1 MELVYGVS
9 GTVPKNQNKF
19 TPSLILQLK
28 HLIFQVG
35 IATASDTLTNAN
47 IFVSLFDDRLQWIQ
61 GGLQDFEKSSQHGFW
76 PSDLN
81 ISFIQPLG
89 NLAWNTFEWS
99 SSNHW
104 WLMIVILAM
113 IAGLATYIYQN
124 HYLPNYE
131 IKDLNGVRM
140 RKMMEFRNRQQVRAI
155 LYVYSQI
162 FLLFLMHLKFLFLI
176 T

>member
-1 MELVYGVS
+1 
-9 GTVPKNQNKF
+9 
-19 TPSLILQLK
+19 
-28 HLIFQVG
+28 
-35 IATASDTLTNAN
+35 
-47 IFVSLFDDRLQWIQ
+47 
-61 GGLQDFEKSSQHGFW
+61 
-76 PSDLN
+76 
-81 ISFIQPLG
+81 
-89 NLAWNTFEWS
+89 
-99 SSNHW
+99 
-104 WLMIVILAM
+104 MIVILAM

-124 HYLPNYE
+124 HYLSNYE

>member
-1 MELVYGVS
+1 M
-9 GTVPKNQNKF
+9 
-19 TPSLILQLK
+19 
-28 HLIFQVG
+28 
-35 IATASDTLTNAN
+35 
-47 IFVSLFDDRLQWIQ
+47 
-61 GGLQDFEKSSQHGFW
+61 QDFEKSSQHGFW

-81 ISFIQPLG
+81 ILFIQPLG

-104 WLMIVILAM
+104 WLVIIILAM

-124 HYLPNYE
+124 HYLSNYE

-155 LYVYSQI
+155 LFICTYIHKYFFINYAFKI
-162 FLLFLMHLKFLFLI
+162 FI
-176 T
+176 SN